1 MPRTRMAILVTALIV
16 ISLVSYSPVFSAP
29 DTPPNI
35 CNVGEFWEGLCLS
48 RVDWEAGWYLHPDND
63 PGDGL
68 AVAIA
73 YSNYEAVIFRMP
85 HQMCVDWRSANCDGN
100 IPPDPPVHK
109 DEKKPRNVPRSR
121 AGSAG
126 DCIVQAHFQTSISS
140 YCQRL
145 IRYDATLT
153 EGDAGFNA
161 ETLAARRKFLAGL
174 PTRRHCARSAAYIVT
189 NSDDYTAGNLQE
201 PQVVQIEADIVAV
214 HSWSCAIYHNQ
225 TPPPIPDSP
234 SS

>member
-1 MPRTRMAILVTALIV
+1 MRHRSVFPAIARAIFTTLV
-16 ISLVSYSPVFSAP
+16 VSIAAFATNAAES
-29 DTPPNI
+29 NI
-35 CNVGEFWEGLCLS
+35 CDAEEFWDGKCHTTA
-48 RVDWEAGWYLHPDND
+48 DWTAGWYLHPDND
-63 PGDGL
+63 PGDGS
-68 AVAIA
+68 AVDTA
-73 YSNYEAVIFRMP
+73 YANFAHVIVHMP
-85 HQMCVDWRSANCDGN
+85 HSMCIDWRTANCDGA

-109 DEKKPRNVPRSR
+109 DEKKRRNGPRSR

-145 IRYDATLT
+145 MRYDATLT

-174 PTRRHCARSAAYIVT
+174 PTRRHCSRSAAYIVARG
-189 NSDDYTAGNLQE
+189 DDYTAGNLQE

-214 HSWSCAIYHNQ
+214 QSWACFIYHNQ